1 MFRGVWVALAC
12 LVCVGA
18 LFALKTSVGAPVKKD
33 ASPFDTTVG
42 TSADQEPLAKADRL
56 DAAIEELPEKNVV
69 STTKIE
75 PPKSG
80 VGPSEKATEI
90 TSWHWHAGG
99 KIAKRSASGIHYY
112 DYASRA
118 KSRNT
123 KN

>member
-18 LFALKTSVGAPVKKD
+18 LFALKTSVGASVKKD

-42 TSADQEPLAKADRL
+42 TNADQEPLAKADRL
-56 DAAIEELPEKNVV
+56 DAALELPEKNVV
-69 STTKIE
+69 STTKIA
-75 PPKSG
+75 PAKSE
-80 VGPSEKATEI
+80 VSPSQKANEI
-90 TSWHWHAGG
+90 TSWHWHEGG
-99 KIAKRSASGIHYY
+99 KIAKRSAAGIQYY
-112 DYASRA
+112 AARA

>member
-18 LFALKTSVGAPVKKD
+18 LFALKTSVGASVKKD

-42 TSADQEPLAKADRL
+42 TNADQEPLAKADRL

-69 STTKIE
+69 STTKIA
-75 PPKSG
+75 PAKSG
-80 VGPSEKATEI
+80 VGPSEKTTEI
-90 TSWHWHAGG
+90 TSWHWHEGG
-99 KIAKRSASGIHYY
+99 KIAKRSAAGIHY
-112 DYASRA
+112 YASRA